1 MTTKPEDM
9 PGYVWL
15 LMDTIKNLQTRVRR
29 LERLNGDEQ
38 QTYVVQSAYFDLVT
52 HDAESFTKAVERRY
66 SPTDEPEA
74 EPQPRLPLEK
84 PVELVTLQH
93 AADSV
98 GRSKAT
104 IRRWVRKG
112 LLDGQPGPMP
122 AHGGS
127 PHTLVSLAKA
137 HEVADMMDAYN
148 EHSPHP
154 HTKRRP
160 RWRPAAT
167 YRPSDRRTP

>member
-9 PGYVWL
+9 PAYVWL
-15 LMDTIKNLQTRVRR
+15 LMDTIKNLQTRLRR
-29 LERLNGDEQ
+29 LERLNGDENQ
-38 QTYVVQSAYFDLVT
+38 AHVVQSAYFDLVT

-66 SPTDEPEA
+66 ATPNEPKS

-98 GRSKAT
+98 GRSKET

-112 LLDGQPGPMP
+112 LLQKHTGPMP

-137 HEVADMMDAYN
+137 REVADMMDACN

-154 HTKRRP
+154 HAKKRP

-167 YRPSDRRTP
+167 YRPSGRRTP